1 MIRTGMLL
9 EVAGGRSAISKQA
22 LVTLIA
28 ECALLRRS
36 RTPEPTLT
44 AERWF
49 LSVCYPKASWVIRP
63 AVVWFAFVRGQR
75 STTLVLILPRS
86 RVDIETL

>member
-1 MIRTGMLL
+1 MWL
-9 EVAGGRSAISKQA
+9 EATSGRSPISKQA
-22 LVTLIA
+22 PVPLIA

-49 LSVCYPKASWVIRP
+49 FCPLTIATP
-63 AVVWFAFVRGQR
+63 
-75 STTLVLILPRS
+75 TL
-86 RVDIETL
+86 